1 MTFKIEPRR
10 ILLLV
15 AGLSLLALSCNSCAL
30 FKGNDDEPPRNATVI
45 AVTANSSLAPWL
57 STAVG
62 NFNAE
67 RQETPD
73 GKPVHVQLKVVE
85 AGQTVV
91 DIAAGT
97 ANPTV
102 WIPDGQVWVELLAD
116 KGNANFQGD
125 CRSVAESPLVIALWR
140 PIAEALGW
148 PGRSLGWLDVG
159 SLAADPS
166 AWNYYSGGQF
176 GETLQL
182 GHTHPGLSGSGV
194 DTLLAI
200 VQAAEAETGA
210 VEASV
215 VEKPVVQ
222 ASVSAFEAA
231 VAWFSS
237 STDELGRTMSERGSN
252 YLGAA
257 VMYESTV
264 VHYGAGNPGI
274 VPIYPF
280 EGTFMA
286 HHPACINA
294 SATAEEQAA
303 AQLFRDYLLA
313 EEAQQ
318 LALTNGL
325 RPINAAVPLGAPL
338 DASHGVDL
346 EQPAVLFDSPRV
358 ETVYAVQELWQAA
371 RKDVNLVMVL
381 DVSGSMAGDKL
392 RSAQAAAIQFVNQM
406 GEDDYISIVAF
417 STTSSILIAHEKVGE
432 ERQRVINVLQGLE
445 ADDYT
450 AFYDALGDAASI
462 LAKTNSS
469 ETSNAIVALT
479 DGLDNSSA
487 NYDFGPALIEKV
499 TAHNTTICT
508 IAYGNDADERVLT
521 ELALQAHG
529 NFYQGDEASIETI
542 YQEMSA
548 AFGGSVGVGR

>member
-1 MTFKIEPRR
+1 MFKREPRK

-15 AGLSLLALSCNSCAL
+15 AALGLLAVACNSCAL
-30 FKGNDDEPPRNATVI
+30 FTSDEPPRNATVI
-45 AVTANSSLAPWL
+45 VVAANSSLAPWL

-73 GKPVHVQLKVVE
+73 GKPVHVQLELVE
-85 AGQTVV
+85 AGQAVV
-91 DIAAGT
+91 DIAAGNS
-97 ANPTV
+97 APGL
-102 WIPDGQVWVELLAD
+102 WLPDDQVWVELLAD
-116 KGNANFQGD
+116 KGNVSFQGD
-125 CRSVAESPLVIALWR
+125 CRSVAQSPLVIALWR
-140 PIAEALGW
+140 PIAESLGW

-194 DTLLAI
+194 GTLLAI

-215 VEKPVVQ
+215 VAEPVVQ

-237 STDELGRTMSERGSN
+237 STDELGRTMSERGSD

-264 VHYGAGNPGI
+264 VHYGAGNPNI

-286 HHPACINA
+286 RHPACINA
-294 SATAEEQAA
+294 GATAAEQAA
-303 AQLFRDYLLA
+303 AQLFREYLLA
-313 EEAQQ
+313 AEAQQ

-325 RPINAAVPLGAPL
+325 RPVNNDVPLGAPL
-338 DASHGVDL
+338 DAVHGVDL
-346 EQPAVLFDSPRV
+346 EQPAVLFEAPRV

-381 DVSGSMAGDKL
+381 DVSGSMEGDKL
-392 RSAQAAAIQFVNQM
+392 RSAREAAIQFVNQM
-406 GEDDYISIVAF
+406 GEEDYISIVTF
-417 STTSSILIAHEKVGE
+417 STASRILVAHEKVGE
-432 ERQRVINVLQGLE
+432 ERQRVIEVLQNLE
-445 ADDYT
+445 VDGYT

-462 LAKTNSS
+462 LAKTNSA

-479 DGLDNSSA
+479 DGLDNSSD
-487 NYDFGPALIEKV
+487 NYAFDSALIEKV

-508 IAYGNDADERVLT
+508 IAYGNDAEEHVLA

-529 NFYQGDEASIETI
+529 NFYQGNAASIATI

-548 AFGGSVGVGR
+548 AFGGSAGVGR

>member
-1 MTFKIEPRR
+1 MICKIKPRK

-15 AGLSLLALSCNSCAL
+15 AALGLLAVACNSCAL
-30 FKGNDDEPPRNATVI
+30 FTDDEPPRNATVI

-73 GKPVHVQLKVVE
+73 GNPIHVQLELVE
-85 AGQTVV
+85 AGQAVV
-91 DIAAGT
+91 DIAAGNS
-97 ANPTV
+97 APGL
-102 WIPDGQVWVELLAD
+102 WIPDDQVWVDLLAD
-116 KGNANFQGD
+116 KGTASFQGD

-140 PIAEALGW
+140 PIAESLGW

-194 DTLLAI
+194 GTLLAL
-200 VQAAEAETGA
+200 VQAAESETEA
-210 VEASV
+210 VEANV

-237 STDELGRTMSERGSN
+237 STNELGRTMSERGTD

-264 VHYGAGNPGI
+264 VYYGAGNPNI

-280 EGTFMA
+280 EGTFVA
-286 HHPACINA
+286 QHPACINNG
-294 SATAEEQAA
+294 ATAAEQAA
-303 AQLFRDYLLA
+303 AQLFREYLLA

-325 RPINAAVPLGAPL
+325 RPVNAAVPLGAPL
-338 DASHGVDL
+338 DAEHGVDL
-346 EQPAVLFDSPRV
+346 EQPVVIFNSPRV
-358 ETVYAVQELWQAA
+358 ETVYAVQDLWKAA

-381 DVSGSMAGDKL
+381 DVSGSMGGDKL
-392 RSAQAAAIQFVNQM
+392 RSAQTAAVQFVNQM

-417 STTSSILIAHEKVGE
+417 STTSRILVAHKKVGE
-432 ERQRVINVLQGLE
+432 ERQRVINVLQNLE

-450 AFYDALGDAASI
+450 AFYDALGDASSI

-479 DGLDNSSA
+479 DGLDNSSV
-487 NYDFGPALIEKV
+487 NYAFDQTLIEV
-499 TAHNTTICT
+499 ATAHNTTICT
-508 IAYGNDADERVLT
+508 IAYGNDADEQILV

-529 NFYQGDEASIETI
+529 NFYHGDEASIETI